1 MMFLEIQVDLDPN
14 LFAIGPFTLTWHGIF
29 SVLGI
34 LATIRMSQWLAW
46 RSDKIP
52 SDKIYD
58 AAFWA
63 VVVGLLGARIHY
75 VLENYKL
82 FAGHWLDVLAVN
94 KGGISQWG
102 GIFGG
107 LIGIW
112 IWSRRNAISYWKLV
126 DAVGPPALVGL
137 AVGRI
142 GDVINGEHHGTPTTL
157 PWGVRY
163 INPHTLGQPGSV
175 VHPEV
180 AYEMILSLA
189 LVALLLPFYGR
200 LRARF
205 PDGVTGLL
213 FLSLYAVG
221 RFYLSY
227 FRADQI
233 EFGLRQAQW
242 ASLLMVVLGIV
253 FGAYLLS
260 RPRPAVAAPVPVP
273 AASAGRTRRRPAAP
287 PPPPGDG
294 SSAPAPRR
302 STRAAGGSTRT
313 RRRPPPTASP
323 PDP

>member
-1 MMFLEIQVDLDPN
+1 
-14 LFAIGPFTLTWHGIF
+14 
-29 SVLGI
+29 
-34 LATIRMSQWLAW
+34 
-46 RSDKIP
+46 
-52 SDKIYD
+52 
-58 AAFWA
+58 
-63 VVVGLLGARIHY
+63 
-75 VLENYKL
+75 
-82 FAGHWLDVLAVN
+82 
-94 KGGISQWG
+94 
-102 GIFGG
+102 
-107 LIGIW
+107 
-112 IWSRRNAISYWKLV
+112 
-126 DAVGPPALVGL
+126 
-137 AVGRI
+137 
-142 GDVINGEHHGTPTTL
+142 
-157 PWGVRY
+157 
-163 INPHTLGQPGSV
+163 
-175 VHPEV
+175 HPEV